1 MLRFSFLDTL
11 LRRGVDLAE
20 ELPREGQARR
30 FVRESLPWLFV
41 MGAAYGFCM
50 GAYNIIATETVEIRY
65 ALVSAVKVPIHLLLT
80 SALCFP
86 ALYVFGIAGGAKI
99 RPGLLWACLMAAL
112 LLMCVLQVALMPV
125 VLFFLSTI
133 HRYAVVKL
141 VHLSVWTISGAV
153 ALRFFGRMVRKLD
166 DSLAK
171 NGQLMFFWMLTF
183 GLVGAQMGWMLRPFI
198 GDPGEPFRV
207 TRDFGGNILIDIF
220 RMMRRL
226 G

>member
-1 MLRFSFLDTL
+1 MLRFSFLDSL

-20 ELPREGQARR
+20 ELPKEGQARR
-30 FVRESLPWLFV
+30 FVRESLPWLCV
-41 MGAAYGFCM
+41 MGGAYGFCM
-50 GAYNIIATETVEIRY
+50 GAYNIITTDTIEVRY
-65 ALVSAVKVPIHLLLT
+65 AISSAIKVPIHLMLT

-99 RPGLLWACLMAAL
+99 RPGLLWSCLMGAL

-125 VLFFLSTI
+125 VLFFLSTVKNYSI
-133 HRYAVVKL
+133 VKL
-141 VHLSVWTISGAV
+141 IHLLVWTISGLA
-153 ALRFFGRMVRKLD
+153 ALRFFGKLVRKLD
-166 DSLAK
+166 ESLAK

-198 GDPGEPFRV
+198 GDPDEPFRV
-207 TRDFGGNILIDIF
+207 FRNFGGNILIDVF
-220 RMMRRL
+220 KMLRRL

>member
-1 MLRFSFLDTL
+1 MLRFSFLDSL

-20 ELPREGQARR
+20 ELQQQGQARR
-30 FVRESLPWLFV
+30 FVRESLPWLFA

-50 GAYNIIATETVEIRY
+50 GAYNIIATESIEVRY
-65 ALVSAVKVPIHLLLT
+65 ALASAVKVPIHLLLT
-80 SALCFP
+80 STLCFP

-99 RPGLLWACLMAAL
+99 RPGLLWACLMGAL

-133 HRYAVVKL
+133 KNYSLVKL
-141 VHLSVWTISGAV
+141 VHVLVWTISGIA
-153 ALRFFGRMVRKLD
+153 ALRFFGKMVRKLD
-166 DSLAK
+166 ASLAK
-171 NGQLMFFWMLTF
+171 NGQLMFFWMMTF

-198 GDPGEPFRV
+198 GDPDEPFRIF
-207 TRDFGGNILIDIF
+207 RNFGGNILIDVF
-220 RMMRRL
+220 RSLRRL

>member
-1 MLRFSFLDTL
+1 MLRFSFLDSL

-20 ELPREGQARR
+20 ELQQEGQARR
-30 FVRESLPWLFV
+30 FVRNALPWLFA

-50 GAYNIIATETVEIRY
+50 GAYNIIATESVEVRY
-65 ALVSAVKVPIHLLLT
+65 ALASAVKVPIHLLLT
-80 SALCFP
+80 STLCFP

-99 RPGLLWACLMAAL
+99 RPGLLWACLMGAL

-133 HRYAVVKL
+133 KNYSLVKL
-141 VHLSVWTISGAV
+141 VHVLVWSISGIA
-153 ALRFFGRMVRKLD
+153 ALRFFGKMVRKLD

-171 NGQLMFFWMLTF
+171 NGQLMFFWMMTF

-198 GDPGEPFRV
+198 GDPDEPFRIF
-207 TRDFGGNILIDIF
+207 RNFGGNILIDVF
-220 RMMRRL
+220 RSLRRL